1 MKVVLMVKRVP
12 LCKMSLPL
20 WLATRP
26 RCTLT
31 NCKVSRSLIGICH
44 SMRAQLP
51 LISAALKKNLMPP
64 ALSLAGSVHF
74 CSQTQVEALSLLDT
88 AGCFCSC
95 NEFSFRTF
103 VAGKNKNV
111 PKSQQIVAAARLN
124 LPPPRERDNLS

>member
-31 NCKVSRSLIGICH
+31 NCNVSRSLIGICH

-51 LISAALKKNLMPP
+51 LISAALKKFD
-64 ALSLAGSVHF
+64 ASGTES
-74 CSQTQVEALSLLDT
+74 CRQRTLLQPD
-88 AGCFCSC
+88 S
-95 NEFSFRTF
+95 S
-103 VAGKNKNV
+103 
-111 PKSQQIVAAARLN
+111 
-124 LPPPRERDNLS
+124 